1 MAVVALRG
9 SMYRSFQSDGENGER
24 RVVALRGASVAEV
37 VMGERCMD
45 GGIRSRRRPW
55 CFLIAPG
62 PEDVGPVPVAV
73 AGGGGSVA
81 DLTGGSRSWN
91 PKVPLTAL
99 AGCEVVVDVGVGAEV
114 GP

>member
-1 MAVVALRG
+1 
-9 SMYRSFQSDGENGER
+9 MYRSFQSDGENGER

>member
-1 MAVVALRG
+1 
-9 SMYRSFQSDGENGER
+9 MYRSFQSDGENGER

-45 GGIRSRRRPW
+45 GGMRSRRRLW